1 MQNSSHI
8 WAIQWPLPNNS
19 TKDTFRRVWYFK
31 RRKLVYEAAKANI
44 PFNAN
49 MPVSCERHDSNW
61 PWSRRFIPSSFPC
74 NKNEEKSVI
83 GHVMNEPCLYF
94 F

>member
-19 TKDTFRRVWYFK
+19 TKDTFRRVWCFK

-49 MPVSCERHDSNW
+49 IYACFMWKARQ
-61 PWSRRFIPSSFPC
+61 
-74 NKNEEKSVI
+74 
-83 GHVMNEPCLYF
+83 
-94 F
+94 